1 MNKDKYLYDLMVK
14 NHSTIVGWFVHK
26 GVVDRNDDELYIVN
40 NIEEKTI
47 SPVFPKED
55 DYEVYKIYDNGVK
68 RINAGIWDK
77 AFAQIHLNY
86 KLKDYSF
93 KTLIN
98 AGFPIFDIGNT
109 CDRYCFVHQIEE
121 IICKFSDLVLDI
133 YRKFNIELQ
142 SAAKIRLFLETT
154 KKSAIFLMT
163 HFPYF
168 LNFLF
173 VMQTKMIPQTSKFS

>member
-55 DYEVYKIYDNGVK
+55 DYEVYKIYDDGVK

-133 YRKFNIELQ
+133 YRKFNIDCNPQ
-142 SAAKIRLFLETT
+142 QKYD
-154 KKSAIFLMT
+154 
-163 HFPYF
+163 YF
-168 LNFLF
+168 LRRPRNLQFFL
-173 VMQTKMIPQTSKFS
+173 